1 MIEDIG
7 IYEIL
12 NDALTIS
19 ITHISCWETIN
30 ENDNILSI
38 QFINGNNYYDMYWHT
53 NYSVHVSFWCNGS
66 RCWNIV

>member
-12 NDALTIS
+12 NEALYIK
-19 ITHISCWETIN
+19 
-30 ENDNILSI
+30 
-38 QFINGNNYYDMYWHT
+38 FINGNNYYDMYLYT